1 MSAIKYI
8 LMELPSVMLG
18 ASIAFFIGQYYIAS
32 IMCVG
37 VLIISYWLSNDLQIK
52 MVAIADGK
60 I

>member
-8 LMELPSVMLG
+8 LMELPAAMSG
-18 ASIAFFIGQYYIAS
+18 ASMALFIGQYYIQS
-32 IMCVG
+32 IICVG
-37 VLIISYWLSNDLQIK
+37 VLIISYWLSNDLQTK